1 MTESRPRPR
10 LVDSSKTATGFELND
25 LGTAWEARQRLI
37 GPNADETLIGYS
49 LALEHVF
56 GNMRALLGQIAGLL
70 ILVQS
75 RLQRDAPDLPDLA
88 VARERCAETLQHLH
102 TLKIPEARAVDGPR
116 LKEAFGLIL
125 SSLSIISE
133 IRKPRIDEGV
143 IEASRRLREAYTLMQ
158 SICDHRIGL
167 TMVDTTDACCSC
179 GKTIART
186 ATKE

>member
-1 MTESRPRPR
+1 MTKSRPQSR
-10 LVDSSKTATGFELND
+10 LVDGSRTATGFELND
-25 LGTAWEARQRLI
+25 LGAAWEARQRLI

-88 VARERCAETLQHLH
+88 IARERCAETTQYLR
-102 TLKIPEARAVDGPR
+102 TLKIPEARAANGPK
-116 LKEAFGLIL
+116 LKEAFGLIQ

-133 IRKPRIDEGV
+133 MRKPRIDEGV
-143 IEASRRLREAYTLMQ
+143 TEASRRLREAYALMQ

-179 GKTIART
+179 GKAIAGT
-186 ATKE
+186 TTK